1 MLSRLYI
8 RNYALID
15 TLDISFDKGLNIITG
30 ETGAGKSIIMGAL
43 SLILGSRIE
52 GKYFFNQ
59 DQKCIIE
66 GYFNIGAY
74 HLQSFFDEHDM
85 DYETETIIRREI
97 SVDGKS
103 RAFINDSPVNLA
115 ILKSLGEQ
123 LIDVHSQH
131 ATLQINTEAF
141 QLLVIDSIAG
151 NTELKIAFEKTFKEY
166 RATKKKLEELKG
178 AIKNANAELDY
189 HQFLFDEL
197 EQANLQDGE
206 QIKLEEEQQ
215 QLENAE
221 EIKRGLLSAV
231 NYLTEQEA
239 NAISLIKD
247 ALVQLQHIEKYMPAS
262 EDLFNRL
269 QSTHI
274 ELKDIVNEIEGL
286 EQTVVL
292 DESRLD
298 SVNDRLNIIYTLQ
311 KKHRVEQVGE
321 LIALRNDLESKIISA
336 SSQEE
341 LLITLE
347 KQLTSVLQALKDLA
361 GQLSASRKDVLPQI
375 QDHVASVLAEVGMP
389 HARLH
394 IELQSLDETQ
404 FKESGQDSV
413 QFLFSANKGQELQPI
428 HKVAS
433 GGELSRVMLAI
444 KSLIARSTAL
454 PTIIFDEIDTGI
466 SGEVALKV
474 GEIMQRLAS
483 HMQVL
488 AITHLPQIASKG
500 KSHFK
505 VYKEDSGD
513 KTQSNIVLLN
523 QQERVLEVAQMLSG
537 ANPGE
542 AAIKHATELIEG

>member
-151 NTELKIAFEKTFKEY
+151 NAELKLAFEKTFKEY
-166 RATKKKLEELKG
+166 RSTKKKLEELKG

-206 QIKLEEEQQ
+206 QTRLEEEQQ

-239 NAISLIKD
+239 NAVSLIKD
-247 ALVQLQHIEKYMPAS
+247 ALGQLQHIEKYMPAS
-262 EDLFNRL
+262 EDLFTRL

-347 KQLTSVLQALKDLA
+347 KQLTSVLQVLKDLA
-361 GQLSASRKDVLPQI
+361 GQLSSSRKDVLPQI

>member
-206 QIKLEEEQQ
+206 QIRLEEEQQ

-239 NAISLIKD
+239 NAVSLIKD

-361 GQLSASRKDVLPQI
+361 GQLSSSRKDVLPQI

-394 IELQSLDETQ
+394 IELQSLDDLQ

-444 KSLIARSTAL
+444 KSLIARSIAL

>member
-74 HLQSFFDEHDM
+74 HLQSFFVEHDM

-239 NAISLIKD
+239 NAVSLIKD

-311 KKHRVEQVGE
+311 KKHRVEQVAE

-361 GQLSASRKDVLPQI
+361 GQLSASRKDVLSQI

-404 FKESGQDSV
+404 FKEFGQDSV
-413 QFLFSANKGQELQPI
+413 QFLFSATKGQELQPI

>member
-206 QIKLEEEQQ
+206 QIRLEEEQQ

-239 NAISLIKD
+239 NAVSLIKD

-361 GQLSASRKDVLPQI
+361 GQLSSSRKDVLPQI

-394 IELQSLDETQ
+394 IELQSLDDLQ

>member
-74 HLQSFFDEHDM
+74 HLQSFFVEHDM

-239 NAISLIKD
+239 NAVSLIKD

-311 KKHRVEQVGE
+311 KKHRVEQVAE

-361 GQLSASRKDVLPQI
+361 GQLSASRKDVLSQI

-404 FKESGQDSV
+404 FKEFGQDSV

>member
-231 NYLTEQEA
+231 NYLIEQEA
-239 NAISLIKD
+239 NAVSLIKD

-311 KKHRVEQVGE
+311 KKHRVEQVAE

>member
-103 RAFINDSPVNLA
+103 RAFINDSPVNLTL
-115 ILKSLGEQ
+115 LKSLGEQ

-151 NTELKIAFEKTFKEY
+151 NAELKVAFEKTFKEY
-166 RATKKKLEELKG
+166 RATRKKLEELKG

-197 EQANLQDGE
+197 EQANLQEGE
-206 QIKLEEEQQ
+206 QTRLEEEQQ

-239 NAISLIKD
+239 NAVSLIKD

-262 EDLFNRL
+262 EDLFTRL

-311 KKHRVEQVGE
+311 KKHRVEEVGE

-347 KQLTSVLQALKDLA
+347 KQLTSVMQALKDLA

-375 QDHVASVLAEVGMP
+375 QDHVAAVLTEVGMP
-389 HARLH
+389 HARLY
-394 IELQSLDETQ
+394 IDLQSLDETQ

-505 VYKEDSGD
+505 VYKEDKED

-523 QQERVLEVAQMLSG
+523 HQERVVEVAQMLSG

>member
-206 QIKLEEEQQ
+206 QIRLEEEQQ

-239 NAISLIKD
+239 NAVSLIKD

>member
-206 QIKLEEEQQ
+206 QIRLEEEQQ

-239 NAISLIKD
+239 NAVSLIKD

-361 GQLSASRKDVLPQI
+361 GQLSSSRKDVLPQI
-375 QDHVASVLAEVGMP
+375 QGHVASVLAEVGMP

-394 IELQSLDETQ
+394 IELQSLDDLQ

>member
-103 RAFINDSPVNLA
+103 RAFINDSPVNLTL
-115 ILKSLGEQ
+115 LKSLGEQ

-151 NTELKIAFEKTFKEY
+151 NAELKGAFEKTFKEY
-166 RATKKKLEELKG
+166 RATRKKLEELKG

-197 EQANLQDGE
+197 EQANLQEGE
-206 QIKLEEEQQ
+206 QTRLEEEQQ

-239 NAISLIKD
+239 NAVSLIKD

-262 EDLFNRL
+262 EDLFTRL

-311 KKHRVEQVGE
+311 KKHRVEEVGE

-347 KQLTSVLQALKDLA
+347 NQLTSVMQALKDLA

-375 QDHVASVLAEVGMP
+375 QDHVAAVLTEVGMP
-389 HARLH
+389 HARLY
-394 IELQSLDETQ
+394 IDLQSLDETQ

-505 VYKEDSGD
+505 VYKEDKED

-523 QQERVLEVAQMLSG
+523 HQERVVEVAQMLSG

>member
-151 NTELKIAFEKTFKEY
+151 NAELKIAFEKTFKEY
-166 RATKKKLEELKG
+166 RSTKKKLEELKG

-206 QIKLEEEQQ
+206 QTRLEEEQQ

-239 NAISLIKD
+239 NAVSLIKD
-247 ALVQLQHIEKYMPAS
+247 ALGQLQHIEKYMPAS
-262 EDLFNRL
+262 EDLFTRL

-347 KQLTSVLQALKDLA
+347 KQLTSVMQALKDLA

>member
-206 QIKLEEEQQ
+206 QIRLEEEQQ

-239 NAISLIKD
+239 NAVSLIKD

-298 SVNDRLNIIYTLQ
+298 AVNDRLNIIYTLQ
-311 KKHRVEQVGE
+311 KKHRVEQIGE

-361 GQLSASRKDVLPQI
+361 GQLSASRQDVLPQI

>member
-206 QIKLEEEQQ
+206 QIRLEEEQQ

-239 NAISLIKD
+239 NAVSLIKD

-321 LIALRNDLESKIISA
+321 LIALRNDLESKILSA

>member
-151 NTELKIAFEKTFKEY
+151 NAELKVAFEKTFKEY
-166 RATKKKLEELKG
+166 RATKIKLEELKE

-206 QIKLEEEQQ
+206 QTRLEEEQQ

-239 NAISLIKD
+239 NAVSLIKD
-247 ALVQLQHIEKYMPAS
+247 ALGQLQHIEKYMPAS

>member
-151 NTELKIAFEKTFKEY
+151 NAELKIAFEKTFKEY
-166 RATKKKLEELKG
+166 RSTKKKLEELKG

-206 QIKLEEEQQ
+206 QTRLEEEQQ

-239 NAISLIKD
+239 NAVSLIKD
-247 ALVQLQHIEKYMPAS
+247 ALGQLQHIEKYMPAS
-262 EDLFNRL
+262 EDLFTRL

>member
-103 RAFINDSPVNLA
+103 RAFINDSPVNLTL
-115 ILKSLGEQ
+115 LKSLGEQ

-151 NTELKIAFEKTFKEY
+151 NAELKVAFEKTFKEY
-166 RATKKKLEELKG
+166 RATRKKLEELKG

-197 EQANLQDGE
+197 EQANLQEGE
-206 QIKLEEEQQ
+206 QIRLEEEQQ

-239 NAISLIKD
+239 NAVSLIKD

-262 EDLFNRL
+262 EDLFTRL

-311 KKHRVEQVGE
+311 KKHRVEEVGE

-347 KQLTSVLQALKDLA
+347 NQLTSVMQALKDLA

-375 QDHVASVLAEVGMP
+375 QDHVAAVLTEVGMP
-389 HARLH
+389 HARLY
-394 IELQSLDETQ
+394 IDLQSLDETQ

-444 KSLIARSTAL
+444 KLLIARSTAL

-505 VYKEDSGD
+505 VYKEDKED

-523 QQERVLEVAQMLSG
+523 HQERVVEVAQMLSG

>member
-166 RATKKKLEELKG
+166 RATKKTLEELKG

-206 QIKLEEEQQ
+206 QTRLEEEQQ

-239 NAISLIKD
+239 NAVSLIKD

>member
-206 QIKLEEEQQ
+206 QIRLEEEQQ

-239 NAISLIKD
+239 NAVSLIKD

-262 EDLFNRL
+262 EDLLNRL